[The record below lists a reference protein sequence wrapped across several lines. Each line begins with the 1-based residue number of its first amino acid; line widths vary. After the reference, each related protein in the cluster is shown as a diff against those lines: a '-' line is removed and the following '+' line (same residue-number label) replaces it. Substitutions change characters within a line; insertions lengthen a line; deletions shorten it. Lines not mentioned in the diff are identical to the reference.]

1 MERSGS
7 SRRIGNYSIII
18 ALVKAVW
25 KKQDLIVD
33 EKAEREV
40 DWRDLVEEDDFTIAF
55 AGTFHAASD
64 MVMAASHHGS
74 DRSAQIPVVIEDD
87 APSIKLGA
95 MPHTDVDMSAAEPPT
110 LPAEAD
116 TDTELLNKAVVASI
130 WRRIPIENLIDPDA
144 SEQQMVDNIA

>member
-1 MERSGS
+1 MGLS
-7 SRRIGNYSIII
+7 
-18 ALVKAVW
+18 AV
-25 KKQDLIVD
+25 
-33 EKAEREV
+33 
-40 DWRDLVEEDDFTIAF
+40 DDFTIAF

-116 TDTELLNKAVVASI
+116 TDTELLNGAS
-130 WRRIPIENLIDPDA
+130 PSKTSLTPTPA
-144 SEQQMVDNIA
+144 SSRWSTTSLSSTHGCHR